1 MSRLTKLLLIVVVIF
16 AATIACAVPFSP
28 SVVSGSGDIIIVE
41 RGVSD
46 FKEILVSGVGRV
58 IVTQGET
65 ESLTIETDDN
75 LMEYIKTEVKGNTLE
90 IGFTKDTS
98 FSPGGGN
105 KILEPTDGFIF
116 RVSVVDLNA
125 IAVSG
130 AAKFEVKKLKTDQ
143 LAITLSGAG
152 DITIDSLDAAKLDVL
167 VSGAG
172 NVDLTGKAEVQEI
185 KLSGFGRYQAD
196 DLESQEAVVTIS
208 GAGGAEVWVSETL
221 DVTISGAGD
230 VKYYGSPS
238 VTPEISGVGRIQ
250 SLGEK

>member
-1 MSRLTKLLLIVVVIF
+1 MNKFTKILLFVLIIV
-16 AATIACAVPFSP
+16 AATIACAVPFNP
-28 SVVSGSGDIIIVE
+28 SVVNGSGDIIVVE
-41 RGVSD
+41 RQVSD
-46 FKEILVSGVGRV
+46 FEEILVSGVGKV

-75 LMEYIKTEVKGNTLE
+75 LMEYIKTEVRGNTLE

-98 FSPGGGN
+98 FSPGGGS

-116 RVSVVDLNA
+116 RVSVVDLYA
-125 IAVSG
+125 LSVSG

-143 LAITLSGAG
+143 LAIKLSGAG
-152 DITIDSLDAAKLDVL
+152 DVKVDDLNATQLDV
-167 VSGAG
+167 VISGAG

-208 GAGGAEVWVSETL
+208 GAGGAEVWVTEIL

-230 VKYYGSPS
+230 VKYYGNPS
-238 VTPEISGVGRIQ
+238 ITPEITGVGRIQ